1 MKLRIRSRTA
11 GLLAFLLTTTGTY
24 AEFGEDTHIQETGE
38 IRIEVNRQVFEEF
51 TRMFDLGYP
60 PATVMM
66 HAVSA
71 GMSINDALYIAV
83 KSNVGRA
90 REFYDTAESLL
101 SALPGWVCQAN
112 GMDGER
118 YTRAV
123 NLEEL
128 GDEPSI
134 REVAQLF
141 FDGNR
146 RVVPFPKWS
155 KGRAHMEAPVAE
167 LAQLVTDEQWYIAG
181 QDDGSPR
188 TSPNRPVF
196 VSLYRHNSEILVDSG
211 FDRIRRA
218 QEQGTEKLPV
228 VLIYNDSQHRS
239 ISDFEDGVTV
249 SELAEEFYGGAIQLT
264 AVPEWK
270 VGDHHKSATVDE
282 LRELVDVPNR
292 EDVSEDRWQA
302 VEESIRA
309 NGMAL
314 PQPLLLTLV
323 RSGQGNA
330 WVDDPTVVA
339 VASELEVQ
347 SLPVVFFY
355 HEIDRRPCG
364 QPPDCQDLLCEAAA
378 AAGASREVCS
388 GGDRDRTTASRVS
401 EDEEGTRP
409 PNLAGMDEPAPDID
423 PRLYE
428 GLSYTQNQCTS

>member
-1 MKLRIRSRTA
+1 MKLTIRRRVV
-11 GLLAFLLTTTGTY
+11 GLLVFLLTTTGTY
-24 AEFGEDTHIQETGE
+24 AEIGEDTHIQATGQM
-38 IRIEVNRQVFEEF
+38 RIEVNRQVFEEF
-51 TRMFDLGYP
+51 ARMFDLGYP

-71 GMSINDALYIAV
+71 GMSINDILYIAV

-90 REFYDTAESLL
+90 GEFYDTAESLL
-101 SALPGWVCQAN
+101 TALPGWVCQAN
-112 GMDGER
+112 GTDGER
-118 YTRAV
+118 YIRSV

-128 GDEPSI
+128 GDEPGI

-155 KGRAHMEAPVAE
+155 EGRSHMEVPVTE
-167 LAQLVTDEQWYIAG
+167 LAELVTDEQWYIAG

-196 VSLYRHNSEILVDSG
+196 VSLYRHNSEIIVDSG
-211 FDRIRRA
+211 LDRIRRA
-218 QEQGTEKLPV
+218 QEQGIERLPV
-228 VLIYNDSQHRS
+228 VLVYNDSRHRS
-239 ISDFEDGVTV
+239 ISDFEDGITV
-249 SELAEEFYGGAIQLT
+249 GELAEEFYGEGIQLT
-264 AVPEWK
+264 AVPEWQ

-282 LRELVDVPNR
+282 LLDLVDVPNR
-292 EDVSEDRWQA
+292 EDVSKERWQA
-302 VEESIRA
+302 IEESIRA
-309 NGMAL
+309 NGMEL
-314 PQPLLLTLV
+314 PQPLLVTLV

-330 WVDDPTVVA
+330 WVDDPAVVA

-364 QPPDCQDLLCEAAA
+364 QPSDCEDLLCEAAA

-388 GGDRDRTTASRVS
+388 SDDRDRATAGRVS
-401 EDEEGTRP
+401 EDDEGIRP
-409 PNLAGMDEPAPDID
+409 PGLAGTDVPASGID

-428 GLSYTQNQCTS
+428 GLSYTQSQCTS